1 MEIAFIKKKLT
12 LERALLFGAFFFFL
26 SYTLLSYIG
35 RPWIIYSVT
44 SNNLKQSANTGMIC
58 SFTLICAMICFLGL
72 VISQFLKKRLNPIII
87 TPILLLFGFGVFWIG
102 YDFLFN
108 GRSLVW
114 LIRDPFSSFTYLVPL
129 AIFIGMKKSLWSDI
143 KKYTFVCAVV
153 LIFAS
158 FISAIDFYRLFNTKF
173 RPVACGMIY
182 WFYKGFF
189 LLLATILFTDEW
201 RIKYKPLTFILIIML
216 FVVAAILQARSWF
229 IQTII
234 LFVVYMATAKNKR
247 GSNLLTILISAFVL
261 LIFFATNEE
270 IFTGLFNRFSTSGD
284 TRSGQLEQFFEQ
296 ISFKDLMLGQGIN
309 ANYTFGSADEFN
321 YIDNQFLLSLFR
333 FGLIPTIAYT
343 FLLIYPIYKS
353 IDEKNKK
360 CLKQSLLMLIWLL
373 AILGLSVFFSLAFEI
388 AGFVIFIMV
397 GRNISELGQYRSR
410 LWRKNV
416 V

>member
-1 MEIAFIKKKLT
+1 MGITFLKKKLT
-12 LERALLFGAFFFFL
+12 LERTLLFGAFFFFL
-26 SYTLLSYIG
+26 SYTLLSYMG
-35 RPWIIYSVT
+35 RPWVMYSIT
-44 SNNLKQSANTGMIC
+44 SNNLKQNVNTGMLC
-58 SFTLICAMICFLGL
+58 SITLILAMVCFLGL
-72 VISQFLKKRLNPIII
+72 VVSQFMKKRLNPIII
-87 TPILLLFGFGVFWIG
+87 TPILILFGFGLFWVG
-102 YDFLFN
+102 YDFLFS

-114 LIRDPFSSFTYLVPL
+114 LLRDPFSSFTFFIPL
-129 AIFIGMKKSLWSDI
+129 AIFIGMKDSLWSDI
-143 KKYTFVCAVV
+143 KKYTFACAIV

-158 FISAIDFYRLFNTKF
+158 FISAIDFYRSFNTEF

-234 LFVVYMATAKNKR
+234 LFVIYMATAKNKR
-247 GSNLLTILISAFVL
+247 GSNLLTVLISAFIL

-270 IFTGLFNRFSTSGD
+270 IFNGLLNRFTTSGD

-296 ISFKDLMLGQGIN
+296 ISFKDLMLGQGTK
-309 ANYTFGSADEFN
+309 ANYIFGSADEFN
-321 YIDNQFLLSLFR
+321 YIDNQILLSLFR
-333 FGLIPTIAYT
+333 FGVIPTVAYG
-343 FLLIYPIYKS
+343 FLLIYPIFKS
-353 IDEKNKK
+353 IDEGNKK
-360 CLKQSLLMLIWLL
+360 CLKQSLLLIIWIL
-373 AILGLSVFFSLAFEI
+373 AILGLSVFFNLSFEI
-388 AGFVIFIMV
+388 AGFVVFIMV
-397 GRNISELGQYRSR
+397 GRNIAELGQYRSR